1 MHLNSPPLAS
11 WPPVG
16 VVIVNWNLRESL
28 RETLQSFR
36 QVDYPD
42 LRIVVSDNASTDG
55 SQEMVRQEFPE
66 VRLLAHDHGL
76 GYAKAASLGM
86 AALLPEVKY
95 IFSTTNDVLVAPDL
109 VRALVTFAEA
119 HPNVGVAGCKIFHHC
134 PPDRLW
140 SAGGF
145 FFLGHPWHYGWMCKD
160 APRYNQV
167 RDCAFVTGCGFL
179 LRTEALRRVG
189 LFEEKLVFYSEDADL
204 CLRIREAGYRVVY
217 FPVARMWHK
226 TSSTLAKNRPVQLY
240 YSTRNNL
247 YVLKRHQ
254 VALRPWSLW
263 TYLGLVC
270 PTKMLLFALLG
281 RWPNVVGIWQGIQDW
296 RRDRYGW
303 YEEHHLARAR

>member
-1 MHLNSPPLAS
+1 MSSLPVSTVS

-16 VVIVNWNLRESL
+16 VVIVNWNLRDSL

-66 VRLLAHDHGL
+66 VRLLAHDRGL
-76 GYAKAASLGM
+76 GYARAASLGM

-109 VRALVTFAEA
+109 IRVLVEFAEA
-119 HPNVGVAGCKIFHHC
+119 HPEVGVAGAKIFFHS
-134 PPDRLW
+134 PRDRLW

-145 FFLGHPWHYGWMCKD
+145 FFLGHPWHHGWMRKD
-160 APRYNQV
+160 APRYNRV

-179 LRTEALRRVG
+179 LRSEALQKVG
-189 LFEEKLVFYSEDADL
+189 FFEESLVFYSEDADL

-217 FPVARMWHK
+217 FPLARMWHK
-226 TSSTLAKNRPVQLY
+226 TSTTLAKNRPVQLY

-247 YVLKRHQ
+247 YVLQRHRIGIHPLTLWAYL
-254 VALRPWSLW
+254 ALI
-263 TYLGLVC
+263 C
-270 PTKMLLFALLG
+270 PAKMLLFLLLG
-281 RWPNVVGIWQGIQDW
+281 RWGNARGIWQGICDW
-296 RRDRYGW
+296 YRGRYGW
-303 YEEHHLARAR
+303 YEEHHAGDR